1 MANPS
6 AFHHI
11 LSSAYGPMGPLRLG
25 LGTASIMGAATV
37 MSSFVAM
44 RMFRLNN
51 TPAAE
56 VRRCFEELGLRGVK
70 MLPIFAELPPD
81 DRKYYPIYEVAQDLK
96 LPVLLHMGAHFL
108 RKLPLKCS
116 QPLDLEDVALN
127 FPELTI
133 IIAHL
138 AHPWVA
144 DTMVL
149 IRKHPNLYADTSGL
163 ADFRP
168 YTSLYQGLAYAM
180 EYQVLDKLLFG
191 TDWPLI
197 SPAEEIQRLKG
208 INKYAE
214 GTNLPRIPDE
224 AILNIIEKNAERA
237 LQLGQ

>member
-1 MANPS
+1 
-6 AFHHI
+6 
-11 LSSAYGPMGPLRLG
+11 
-25 LGTASIMGAATV
+25 